1 MKRQSKRVALA
12 AIAAPCAVLLMGC
25 ETLVTSFDTPVAAEE
40 AGYTTSRARV
50 LGELQLPFVVIE
62 LDHRRIDQLQ
72 SQPQRTVMVDAGLGD
87 DPCAIRQRHVR
98 VPDR

>member
-25 ETLVTSFDTPVAAEE
+25 ETLMTSFEMPVAAEE

-50 LGELQLPFVVIE
+50 VGELKEAQRLGLITIGEESIPTLTE
-62 LDHRRIDQLQ
+62 DQSRRIALAGDEADRGA
-72 SQPQRTVMVDAGLGD
+72 PVMVKTK
-87 DPCAIRQRHVR
+87 
-98 VPDR
+98 

>member
-25 ETLVTSFDTPVAAEE
+25 ETLMTSSDTPAAGEE

-50 LGELQLPFVVIE
+50 VGELQEAQRLGLITVGEESIPTLTAE
-62 LDHRRIDQLQ
+62 Q
-72 SQPQRTVMVDAGLGD
+72 SRMITLAGDAAEKGAPVAARTK
-87 DPCAIRQRHVR
+87 
-98 VPDR
+98 